1 MSRPLPRYV
10 YPTQAKGRRYYYF
23 RRAGSK
29 NIRMPDFGTPE
40 FEVEY
45 QKALHGDAPE
55 VGASRTL
62 PGTLNEAVV
71 SYYKSLAYRELAQSS
86 QYMRRS
92 YLERFREQHGN
103 NRLATMP
110 SEFIVKMMNKMEPF
124 SARNWFKCVR
134 ALMQHAVTTGLCKTD
149 PTQGVKLPKVKSDG
163 IHAWS
168 EIEIGQYEAHH
179 AIGAKA
185 RLVLALALYTGQRRG
200 DLVRMGRQHIRNGA
214 IEVRQEKTRAVLE
227 IPLHAELV
235 KIIELSTA
243 GQLTLLTTKTGKPY
257 APNDL
262 SDEFRGWCDA
272 AGLPPECSLHGL
284 RKAAARRL
292 AEAGCSA
299 HEIAAI
305 TGHRTLR
312 RGRRWRGKR
321 TKREA
326 KLTNLYPETY
336 KLSDKHRICNEKF
349 SLPIYQ
355 TGSTGLISAALSA
368 RHPWP
373 MP

>member
-1 MSRPLPRYV
+1 LTRPLPRFV
-10 YPTQAKGRRYYYF
+10 NAFIAKGRRYYYF
-23 RRAGSK
+23 RRPGSK

-40 FEVEY
+40 FEIEY
-45 QKALHGDAPE
+45 RRAWHGDRPE

-71 SYYKSLAYRELAQSS
+71 SYYKSLAFRELAQSS

-92 YLERFREQHGN
+92 YLERFREGYGN
-103 NRLATMP
+103 SRLATMP
-110 SEFIVKMMNKMEPF
+110 SEFIVKMMNTMEPF

-134 ALMQHAVTTGLCKTD
+134 AVMQHAVSVGLCKTD
-149 PTQGVKLPKVKSDG
+149 PTQGVKLPPVKSDG

-168 EIEIGQYEAHH
+168 EAEIAQYEAHH
-179 AIGAKA
+179 AIGTKA
-185 RLVLALALYTGQRRG
+185 RLALALALYTGQRRG

-214 IEVRQEKTRAVLE
+214 IEVKQAKTRTVLE
-227 IPLHAELV
+227 IPLHANLRAVMEATPS
-235 KIIELSTA
+235 EH
-243 GQLTLLTTKTGKPY
+243 LTFLTTKAGKPY

-305 TGHRTLR
+305 TGHKTLKEVER
-312 RGRRWRGKR
+312 YTKSAEQARLGRSAM
-321 TKREA
+321 A
-326 KLTNLYPETY
+326 KVEN
-336 KLSDKHRICNEKF
+336 K
-349 SLPIYQ
+349 
-355 TGSTGLISAALSA
+355 A
-368 RHPWP
+368 
-373 MP
+373 